1 MMFQARVE
9 DIHADVAGG
18 MIYDIN
24 QLRLR
29 LLAEAPMMTMS
40 EMSAVTRELDEL
52 AKITGLLSFSGTV
65 RKWISEREGQ

>member
-1 MMFQARVE
+1 MSQAQVQ

-18 MIYDIN
+18 MIYEIN

-29 LLAEAPMMTMS
+29 LLAEAPMLTMA
-40 EMSAVTRELDEL
+40 EMHAVTQELDAL
-52 AKITGLLSFSGTV
+52 SKVSGLLSFSGTV